1 MSYNAVAVAVSSAA
15 GPTIAGV
22 ILSSLSWHWLFAI
35 NIPLGIIAFY
45 LGYKLLPASQNA
57 IERKFDYRSAIG
69 NALTFGLF
77 IYALEGFA
85 HHESKTLITVSFPIV
100 HGLLL
105 VVSAS
110 AISHFDTI
118 ASRRLAKNSHIHA
131 VRCHLRLLFH
141 GANAGIGVHSIF
153 PARHIAFFA
162 RRNRTAHHTVADS
175 HNDCRAAC
183 RKACGTFP
191 PRNAWRYRHV
201 SVFNRI
207 DFVILLP
214 ESADKIDIWWRIMF
228 CGAGFG
234 LFQTPNN
241 LTLVSSAP
249 LNRSGGASGMLGM
262 ARLIG
267 QTIGTTGVAIV
278 FCLHPAH
285 GRFSPMF
292 DHRSMY
298 RLPRRTVEHLTNQ
311 HCICQSA

>member
-1 MSYNAVAVAVSSAA
+1 MIAERFKYMPIVAVIIAIVMTVLDGTIMNVALPSLTKEFKIEPNTAIWLINIYQMAIMMFLLVFATVGDIFGYRKVFLCGLGLFTLASAFCAFSWNFESLIVSRTLQGIGASAVMSVNTALVRLIYPPKILGRGMSYNAVAVAVSSAA

-69 NALTFGLF
+69 
-77 IYALEGFA
+77 
-85 HHESKTLITVSFPIV
+85 
-100 HGLLL
+100 
-105 VVSAS
+105 
-110 AISHFDTI
+110 DTI

-141 GANAGIGVHSIF
+141 GANASISIHSIF

-207 DFVILLP
+207 DFVIL
-214 ESADKIDIWWRIMF
+214 F
-228 CGAGFG
+228 AGK
-234 LFQTPNN
+234 
-241 LTLVSSAP
+241 
-249 LNRSGGASGMLGM
+249 
-262 ARLIG
+262 
-267 QTIGTTGVAIV
+267 
-278 FCLHPAH
+278 
-285 GRFSPMF
+285 
-292 DHRSMY
+292 
-298 RLPRRTVEHLTNQ
+298 RR
-311 HCICQSA
+311 